1 MVTCQT
7 PLLDLD
13 YQDRNRTFHQK
24 KAYKNFTNFTT
35 IKKPANDIIIKLF
48 KSNMGNKTEVALS
61 LNVSRQALYD
71 WIDKDPDLREAI
83 KHQEEAN
90 IDFVESKLFEK
101 IQGVETVKTA
111 ANGEPVYYTLPPS
124 DTAIIFFLKTRAKN
138 RGYVERQEIT
148 GKDGDNLFQS
158 MTEQEKQDL
167 VKRITNADK

>member
-1 MVTCQT
+1 M
-7 PLLDLD
+7 
-13 YQDRNRTFHQK
+13 
-24 KAYKNFTNFTT
+24 
-35 IKKPANDIIIKLF
+35 
-48 KSNMGNKTEVALS
+48 
-61 LNVSRQALYD
+61 
-71 WIDKDPDLREAI
+71 
-83 KHQEEAN
+83 
-90 IDFVESKLFEK
+90 FEK